1 MVRAPLLPRCTL
13 VASLFLMACSG
24 RPAPSGTPAD
34 SPGARIGDPA
44 IAAAINAPIMV
55 DPSLGQLSNNDA
67 IRPPPAP
74 DPLSMPSDA
83 LGMEVDKVDPA
94 TLAHAPAAKGECPRC
109 TAAASALTLAAFAES
124 QGEGAACVAGLR
136 YATGWAERLP
146 ATLPLPTGARVV
158 EAAGTDAPGCGLRV
172 VSFSTATPAERVIDW
187 FFTRT
192 RGDGLAF
199 DHGEVHGRH
208 LLAGTRGRRRFAIHA
223 VPRPGGGT
231 DATLL
236 SSD

>member
-1 MVRAPLLPRCTL
+1 MVRAPLLPHCTL
-13 VASLFLMACSG
+13 VASLLIAACSG

-34 SPGARIGDPA
+34 RPGVRIGDPA

-55 DPSLGQLSNNDA
+55 DPSLGQLSNIDA

-74 DPLSMPSDA
+74 DPLSMPPDA
-83 LGMEVDKVDPA
+83 LGMGVDKVDPA
-94 TLAHAPAAKGECPRC
+94 TLEHAPAAQGECSRC
-109 TAAASALTLAAFAES
+109 AAAASALTLAAFAER
-124 QGEGAACVAGLR
+124 QGESAACVAGLR

-146 ATLPLPTGARVV
+146 ATLALPTGARVV

-172 VSFSTATPAERVIDW
+172 VSFSAATPAERVIDW
-187 FFTRT
+187 FFTRS
-192 RGDGLAF
+192 RGEGLAF
-199 DHGEVHGRH
+199 DHGEAQRRH
-208 LLAGTRGRRRFAIHA
+208 LLTGTRGRRRFAIHA

-236 SSD
+236 SSN